1 MVEIEGMVTYKYVV
15 FSYPLAVLVLVI
27 SKEILHKPSEG
38 IDLHVHGKKIG
49 SFYAF
54 ELIIHSLA
62 EEYLLTV
69 N

>member
-1 MVEIEGMVTYKYVV
+1 MLMVEIEGMVTYKYVV

-38 IDLHVHGKKIG
+38 IDLHVHGKKI
-49 SFYAF
+49 FIAF
-54 ELIIHSLA
+54 IHL
-62 EEYLLTV
+62 

>member
-1 MVEIEGMVTYKYVV
+1 MAKYLKTIMLMVELEGMVTYKYVV

-38 IDLHVHGKKIG
+38 IDLHVHGKKI
-49 SFYAF
+49 FIAF
-54 ELIIHSLA
+54 IHL
-62 EEYLLTV
+62 